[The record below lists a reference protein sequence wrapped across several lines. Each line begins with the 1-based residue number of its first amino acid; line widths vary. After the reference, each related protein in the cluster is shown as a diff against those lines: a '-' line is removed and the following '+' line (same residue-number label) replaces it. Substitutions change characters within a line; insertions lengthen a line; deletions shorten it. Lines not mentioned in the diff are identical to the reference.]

1 MFQSVSKFILRVLG
15 WKMVG
20 QLPNEKKFIIII
32 GPHTSNWDFIL
43 GMVVRG
49 AMGANVRFL
58 AKHQLFNAPYGW
70 FFRWLGGSPVYR
82 HKDNNLVDQVVS
94 MYENHDE
101 FILGIAPEGTRSE
114 IKRWKSGFYHIACKA
129 NVPIE
134 MIGFDFKS
142 KEVRFREP
150 FRPTGDIDVDFP
162 VILDY
167 FRSIDGRHP
176 KNIPHHLPAE
186 K

>member
-49 AMGANVRFL
+49 AMAANVRFL

-82 HKDNNLVDQVVS
+82 HKDNNLVDQVVA

-134 MIGFDFKS
+134 MVGFDFKS

-150 FRPTGDIDVDFP
+150 FMPTGDIDVDFP

-167 FRSIDGRHP
+167 FRSIDGCHP

>member
-1 MFQSVSKFILRVLG
+1 MFQSVSKFILCVLG

-82 HKDNNLVDQVVS
+82 HKDNNLVDQVVA

-150 FRPTGDIDVDFP
+150 FMPTGNIDVDFP

>member
-82 HKDNNLVDQVVS
+82 HKDNNLVDQVVE

-150 FRPTGDIDVDFP
+150 FMPTGDIDVDFP